1 MFYLVRNLLILFVV
15 FLSVAFFSL
24 LQRKLLALTANRKA
38 PDKVALLGVVQP
50 FLDAI
55 KLLRKEVVPPRG
67 SLSYL

>member
-1 MFYLVRNLLILFVV
+1 MLFAV

-55 KLLRKEVVPPRG
+55 KLLRKEVVLPSS
-67 SLSYL
+67 SLNYL